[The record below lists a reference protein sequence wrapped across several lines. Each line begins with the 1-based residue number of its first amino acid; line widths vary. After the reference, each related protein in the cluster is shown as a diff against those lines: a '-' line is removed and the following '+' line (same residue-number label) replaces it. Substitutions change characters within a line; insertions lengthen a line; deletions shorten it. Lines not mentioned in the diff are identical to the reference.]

1 MDRLTWI
8 LTRMLCDT
16 ARLLPSARR
25 EWAEA
30 VRAEADL
37 VPAGRQRV
45 GWLAGGLWLA
55 VKEAEIMR
63 KVVYWLG
70 IGAVAAAAA
79 WAVWLSWHTSP
90 AADALTVT
98 DRVRVL
104 VGVTALALLPWVGRR
119 HGWFGPVGNSI
130 TARLVRVAGCA
141 AVCGLGAAIVRMDRY
156 IHGGPHGPA
165 PFSLSR
171 EIIAAVSV
179 GVVLTALR
187 VVRARWPQLEA
198 GILWAF
204 AAMAGAV
211 LLGVVPAQ
219 GIAIVYVAGILAAT
233 SRRSPATSASL
244 AAGALTG
251 LPAGL
256 AQALAIYGLTTPDD
270 RYVDLLLLIVM
281 ASTFLFA
288 VPAGVAAAWL
298 RSGNEDNEDPV
309 ELREARIRQGL
320 LAGTASGA
328 VAGLVLTDFVAIA
341 VFMMVL
347 GPLLGAAGGAL
358 GGAVAADHPRKPRP
372 ARSWA
377 AGLFVRSGS

>member
-1 MDRLTWI
+1 MNRLTWM
-8 LTRMLCDT
+8 LTRMLRGA
-16 ARLLPSARR
+16 ARLLPPGRR

-37 VPAGRQRV
+37 VPAGWPRV
-45 GWLAGGLWLA
+45 GWLAGGLRLA

-119 HGWFGPVGNSI
+119 HGWFGPVANSI

-179 GVVLTALR
+179 GVALTALG

-244 AAGALTG
+244 AAGAMTG
-251 LPAGL
+251 LAAGL
-256 AQALAIYGLTTPDD
+256 TAVLAVYELNTPDD
-270 RYVDLLLLIVM
+270 RFIDLILLVLLVT
-281 ASTFLFA
+281 TFLSGTL
-288 VPAGVAAAWL
+288 AGAAASWL
-298 RSGNEDNEDPV
+298 RPGSGDPT

-328 VAGLVLTDFVAIA
+328 AAGLVLTDFVAIA

>member
-1 MDRLTWI
+1 MDRLTWM
-8 LTRMLCDT
+8 LTRMLRDA

-30 VRAEADL
+30 VRAEAEL
-37 VPAGRQRV
+37 VPAGWPRV
-45 GWLAGGLWLA
+45 GWLAGGLRLA
-55 VKEAEIMR
+55 AKEAEIMR

-104 VGVTALALLPWVGRR
+104 VGVAALALLPWVGRR

-130 TARLVRVAGCA
+130 AARLVRVAGCVA
-141 AVCGLGAAIVRMDRY
+141 ACGLGAAIVRMDSQ
-156 IHGGPHGPA
+156 IHGGPHGPG

-171 EIIAAVSV
+171 EIAAAVILAAGLV
-179 GVVLTALR
+179 ALR
-187 VVRARWPQLEA
+187 VVRARWPQVDAYGLWLSA
-198 GILWAF
+198 GMTGVIVL
-204 AAMAGAV
+204 V
-211 LLGVVPAQ
+211 LLPAQ
-219 GIAIVYVAGILAAT
+219 GIATFYVAAILAAT
-233 SRRSPATSASL
+233 SRRSLVASGAL

-256 AQALAIYGLTTPDD
+256 AQALAIYGLNAPDD
-270 RYVDLLLLIVM
+270 RYAGLLIVIMM
-281 ASTFLFA
+281 AITFLFA

-298 RSGNEDNEDPV
+298 RSGAEDPA

-320 LAGTASGA
+320 LAGSVSGA
-328 VAGLVLTDFVAIA
+328 AAGLVLTDFVPIA
-341 VFMMVL
+341 VFMMIL
-347 GPLLGAAGGAL
+347 GPLFGAAGGAL
-358 GGAVAADHPRKPRP
+358 GGAVAAYHPRKPRP
-372 ARSWA
+372 DRSWA
-377 AGLFVRSGS
+377 AGLFVRSGW